1 MSEETRKHEF
11 ELMLD
16 APSEAVWRAI
26 ATGEGI
32 RQWFAPVAEIDA
44 RLGGEFKLGWG
55 PGMEGSAPLTV
66 FEEGVRLGWTEDH
79 GARGQRV
86 VEFTIESVGGKT
98 KLRLVQ
104 SGFGADAS
112 FDSEYESTNGGWRTF
127 LACLRYY
134 VEAMRNA
141 PGRHECRMAMMQVE
155 AAALWQR
162 LTAEMDL
169 AGQDWTPGTP
179 YRAFIPDGGTISG
192 VVVDSPKPRYAVLR
206 CDELGGSLLAL
217 FCENF
222 GGASALT
229 ASWYLYGS
237 GLAEGAPLLADWNRY
252 FDVLTAAGAE
262 GGAS

>member
-1 MSEETRKHEF
+1 MSDETRKLEY

-16 APSEAVWRAI
+16 APAEAVWRAI

-44 RLGGEFKLGWG
+44 RLGGEFKRGWG

-66 FEEGVRLGWTEDH
+66 FEEGARIGWTEDH
-79 GARGQRV
+79 GPRGQRV

-112 FDSEYESTNGGWRTF
+112 FDDEFESTNGGWRTF

-155 AAALWQR
+155 ATALWER
-162 LTAEMDL
+162 LTAEMGL

-179 YRAFIPDGGTISG
+179 YRALIPGGGVISG
-192 VVVDSPKPRYAVLR
+192 IVVDSPKPCYAVLR
-206 CDELGGSLLAL
+206 CDELGGSLLGL
-217 FCENF
+217 FCEKC

-229 ASWYLYGS
+229 VSWYLYGS

-252 FDVLTAAGAE
+252 FDGLTGAGTEAA
-262 GGAS
+262 